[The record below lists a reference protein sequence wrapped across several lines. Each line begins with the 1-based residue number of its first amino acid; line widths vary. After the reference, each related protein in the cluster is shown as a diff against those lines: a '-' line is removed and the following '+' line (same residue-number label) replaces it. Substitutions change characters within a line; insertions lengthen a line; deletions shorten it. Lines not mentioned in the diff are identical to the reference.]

1 MFVRVRLLGVCAVL
15 STATPSHAQV
25 SSSQAAV
32 PRAAVP
38 QAAMR
43 GVTEIGDAPS
53 GTTRVRLSVA
63 TRALQRGDT
72 LRAGDIAAVDT
83 NIVWRWSSRPD
94 TTQAVAGWIARRP
107 IASGE
112 VLRYPAV
119 SAPPIVNVGTRV
131 SLIYQDG
138 PVRIVLTG
146 IATNTAPL
154 GAPVGVRIDPTRRLD
169 GIAVAPNTVRLR

>member
-1 MFVRVRLLGVCAVL
+1 MFVRVALLGVCVVL
-15 STATPSHAQV
+15 STATPSHAQ
-25 SSSQAAV
+25 AAI
-32 PRAAVP
+32 P
-38 QAAMR
+38 QAATR
-43 GVTEIGDAPS
+43 GTAAIGNAPS
-53 GTTRVRLSVA
+53 GTTRIRLSVA

-72 LRAGDIAAVDT
+72 LQSDDIAVIDT
-83 NIVWRWSSRPD
+83 NVVWRWASAPD
-94 TTQAVAGWIARRP
+94 TTRAAAGWIARRP

-119 SAPPIVNVGTRV
+119 SAPPIVSVGARV

-146 IATNTAPL
+146 VATNTAPL

-169 GIAVAPNTVRLR
+169 GIAVSPNTVRLR

>member
-1 MFVRVRLLGVCAVL
+1 MFVRVALLGMCAVL
-15 STATPSHAQV
+15 STATMSHAQ
-25 SSSQAAV
+25 AAT
-32 PRAAVP
+32 P
-38 QAAMR
+38 QAATR
-43 GVTEIGDAPS
+43 GTAAISDAPN

-63 TRALQRGDT
+63 ARALQRGDT
-72 LRAGDIAAVDT
+72 LRSDDIAVVDT
-83 NIVWRWSSRPD
+83 NIVWHWATGPD
-94 TTQAVAGWIARRP
+94 TTRAAVGWIARRP

-119 SAPPIVNVGTRV
+119 SAPPIVNVGARV

-146 IATNTAPL
+146 VATNTAPL